1 MKPEIQRIKIAEACG
16 WTFHPPPYNTEP
28 YSDAFKSEALA
39 CWVAPGDDFW
49 QQRQPP
55 DYLNDLNAVYV
66 AKCTLL
72 TTRELCDAFNS
83 RLISERPCGE
93 DRKFE
98 VQKWS
103 WGQSAEHQ
111 CRALLQVINLWQ
123 DESK

>member
-55 DYLNDLNAVYV
+55 DYLNDLNACYEMENSIIRIFQLWSRYGKELRAIVFRDE
-66 AKCTLL
+66 TPPRQSDMLL
-72 TTRELCDAFNS
+72 HASAAQRAEAF
-83 RLISERPCGE
+83 L
-93 DRKFE
+93 
-98 VQKWS
+98 
-103 WGQSAEHQ
+103 
-111 CRALLQVINLWQ
+111 RALNLWKE
-123 DESK
+123 DA